1 MLNKNFI
8 KLLENILYNQQE
20 NIKKKFSLTT
30 INEI

>member
-20 NIKKKFSLTT
+20 NIKKNFFFNDYK
-30 INEI
+30 

>member
-20 NIKKKFSLTT
+20 NIKKFFFNDYK
-30 INEI
+30 